1 MSGTALRI
9 DLPYGDRP
17 WLRETFEYSLAR
29 LCKSK
34 TRENISHSATILES
48 MGVLLDLVLSRRNE
62 IDRLVRDHH
71 GRSVSVFGSVARG
84 EETSESDIDLLVNFD
99 EQSTLFD
106 LLHLQEAIVG
116 FLGTSVDI
124 VAAKGLKSRDEHI
137 KREAIPI

>member
-1 MSGTALRI
+1 MGPLRNRS
-9 DLPYGDRP
+9 LLRRPAVVAGDFRV
-17 WLRETFEYSLAR
+17 FAR
-29 LCKSK
+29 WLCKNK

-48 MGVLLDLVLSRRNE
+48 MGLLLELVLSHRNE

-84 EETSESDIDLLVNFD
+84 EETSESDIDLLVDFD

-106 LLHLQEAIVG
+106 LLHLQEAIAG
-116 FLGTSVDI
+116 FLGTSVDV